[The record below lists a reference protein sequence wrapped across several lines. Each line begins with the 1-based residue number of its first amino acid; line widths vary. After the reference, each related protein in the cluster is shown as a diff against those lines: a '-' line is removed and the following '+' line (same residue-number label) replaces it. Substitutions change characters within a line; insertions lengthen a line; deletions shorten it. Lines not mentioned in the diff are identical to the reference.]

1 MKTENTVLRWMAG
14 ATVALVM
21 GAPLAKGHEAPD
33 AARMW
38 EQFLKT
44 ADAGKAYD
52 ALAVLDAVGYDIA
65 SVDSAKCSEHRDAMQ
80 AAVAAAP
87 VSIAIRRAAFLC
99 ADALNDSATA
109 DREMNV
115 LAALSQYAMK
125 QTGPEPLLTDPI
137 RVMAPADA
145 YALVESLGLKVRYEY
160 YGALHPARYF
170 PLVIAAWDDD
180 AKHERRLRFDYVD
193 TAYTLSRTN
202 TLAGFPMLRTVM
214 ARAFVEGG
222 IKGDRLTAIDID
234 AVQTSVGET
243 KPEDKVAK
251 LRRAANAGGMQAA
264 IAWMVICTSTPKY
277 ADCTDGLVD
286 ALLPEA
292 EEDNAIAMVLLSF
305 AYQEGVGVKRDSAA
319 AWTLLDKAERI
330 QPQEALIDFVSFWS
344 VARNATP
351 LPAEVEQRLARASKS
366 VKAARLVAIQRKAD
380 GKAQLDP
387 ADLAF
392 LADPAVNRRG
402 QGLAVLV
409 DYYAAAGKQ
418 KEQQDATVK
427 AALAGATVAKFRY
440 ASALVSG
447 NSEGIPRDVEKG
459 EALMAEA
466 AHEGNARAGL
476 YKAWLSLSAA
486 KFSDAEGWALAP
498 ASSADLDSLMFLADL
513 YTQDR
518 PGVSGKTDRALR
530 IYESM
535 AEAPDGAPARR
546 ALAELALRG
555 RGMDK
560 DAAKA
565 KQWLQTDA
573 QNGDHESEAMLGYH
587 YLKGDFGKDQESQG
601 LQWMERAIAGD
612 NERAFVEY
620 GAWLFHKNDPKSR
633 AEALRIWGRGDAAG
647 HVTSINSY
655 AWALCTAVHDDAY
668 DPARGLEMS
677 KRLGNVETMVPWWL
691 DTVAACEAAVGN
703 FKRAAT
709 LQERAATQMAAL
721 DTEQE
726 ERKGKPAGYKQRLDL
741 YRAGKAFRDDDSS
754 GD

>member
-1 MKTENTVLRWMAG
+1 MKAEYTFLRWMAG
-14 ATVALVM
+14 AAVALAM
-21 GAPLAKGHEAPD
+21 GAPLAQVREAPD

-38 EQFLKT
+38 EQFLKS
-44 ADAGKAYD
+44 ADTGKAYG
-52 ALAVLDAVGYDIA
+52 ALDVLDAIGYDVA
-65 SVDSAKCSEHRDAMQ
+65 SVDAAKCGEQREALQ

-87 VSIAIRRAAFLC
+87 VSVAIHRAAFLC
-99 ADALNDSATA
+99 ADALNDAATA
-109 DREMNV
+109 EREMNM

-137 RVMAPADA
+137 RVLGPADA
-145 YALVESLGLKVRYEY
+145 YALVESLGLSVRYEY
-160 YGALHPARYF
+160 YGALQPTRYF

-180 AKHERRLRFDYVD
+180 AKRERRLRFDYVD
-193 TAYTLSRTN
+193 TAYTLSRN
-202 TLAGFPMLRTVM
+202 SSLAGFPMLRKVM
-214 ARAFVEGG
+214 ANAFVEGG
-222 IKGDRLTAIDID
+222 VKGDRLTAIDID
-234 AVQTSVGET
+234 AVRAAVGEA

-264 IAWMVICTSTPKY
+264 IAWMTICAGAPKY
-277 ADCTDGLVD
+277 ADCTDGLID

-305 AYQEGVGVKRDSAA
+305 AYQEGIGVKRDSAA

-330 QPQEALIDFVSFWS
+330 QPQEALIDFVSYWQ
-344 VARNATP
+344 VARDGVP
-351 LPAEVEQRLARASKS
+351 LPAEVEQRLARASKT

-380 GKAQLDP
+380 GKVELDP
-387 ADLAF
+387 ADVAF
-392 LADPAVNRRG
+392 LADAAVNRRG

-409 DYYAAAGKQ
+409 DYYAAAGKKQ
-418 KEQQDATVK
+418 EQQDATVK

-447 NSEGIPRDVEKG
+447 ASPGIPRDLEKG
-459 EALMAEA
+459 EALMSEA

-476 YKAWLSLSAA
+476 YKAWRSLTEA

-498 ASSADLDSLMFLADL
+498 ASSADLDSLMFLAEL

-518 PGVSGKTDRALR
+518 PGVSGKVDRAVR
-530 IYESM
+530 MYESM
-535 AEAPDGAPARR
+535 ATATDGARARR

-565 KQWLQTDA
+565 KQWLQVDA
-573 QNGDHESEAMLGYH
+573 QKGDHESETMLGYH
-587 YLKGDFGKDQESQG
+587 YLKGDFGKDQETQG
-601 LQWMERAIAGD
+601 VQWMERAIAGD
-612 NERAFVEY
+612 DERAFAEY
-620 GAWLFHKNDPKSR
+620 GAWLFGKNDPKSR
-633 AEALRIWGRGDAAG
+633 AEAMRIWGRGEAAG
-647 HVTSINSY
+647 HVTSINAY
-655 AWALCTAVHDDAY
+655 AWALCTATHADAY

-677 KRLGNVETMVPWWL
+677 KRLGDVDTMVPWWL
-691 DTVAACEAAVGN
+691 DTVAACEAAAGN
-703 FKRAAT
+703 YKRAAA

-721 DTEQE
+721 DTGQE
-726 ERKGKPAGYKQRLDL
+726 ERKGKTAGYKQRLDL